1 VRKRSGKK
9 GKIRAIQA
17 GKAKSEET
25 QMSYIQGTARRQETM
40 FPAVI
45 DDYLEANNPV
55 RAIGA
60 FLDYL
65 NFQLLGFERAQP
77 ARTGRPGYDP
87 RVMLGIYLWG
97 HLNNI
102 RSTRRLERE
111 CQRNLELIW
120 LTGHL
125 VPDFKTIANFR
136 KDNGEALQKVM
147 VQFGVWCD
155 GEELFGKELVA
166 IDGSKFK
173 AVNSMDRNFTQPKL
187 KKVMEKCQGKVE
199 QYLLELAEMDQQEE
213 AEAEYQLTVEE
224 LQKKIEGL
232 KEHVQK
238 YEELQ
243 KELDKSGDTQI
254 SLTDPESRLMRGG
267 KGTDVSYNLQTS
279 VDDKHKLI
287 VTTVVTNA
295 CADQGQLTEIA
306 KKTKALLGIGETETL
321 EVVADG
327 GYFDGPSLQACEEA
341 KIVTYVP
348 VDLPEKKGIFQTNEF
363 AYEEAQDRYRCP
375 AGEYLTFLRE
385 FSRKRQPKQRYREYG
400 TPACGNC
407 ALRAQCTK
415 AKTKGRQIERWVGQ
429 PVFERQR
436 QRNLLRRKMQRLRS
450 LLIEHVFGTIK
461 RGMGFTYFLTKG
473 KEKVATE
480 ASLMG
485 LSYNFKRV
493 IGILG
498 VERMMSSFARAA
510 QG

>member
-1 VRKRSGKK
+1 
-9 GKIRAIQA
+9 
-17 GKAKSEET
+17 
-25 QMSYIQGTARRQETM
+25 MSYIQGTARHQETM

-55 RAIGA
+55 RAIAA
-60 FLDYL
+60 FLAYL
-65 NFQLLGFERAQP
+65 NFKLLGFERAQP

-102 RSTRRLERE
+102 RSSRRLERE
-111 CQRNLELIW
+111 CKRNLELIW
-120 LTGHL
+120 LTGDL
-125 VPDFKTIANFR
+125 KPDFKTIANFR
-136 KDNGEALQKVM
+136 KDNGEALQQVM

-173 AVNSMDRNFTQPKL
+173 AVNSMDRNFTKPRL
-187 KKVMEKCQGKVE
+187 EKVIEKYTVKVQ
-199 QYLLELAEMDQQEE
+199 QYLLELAEMDQQEG
-213 AEAEYQLTVEE
+213 AEAEQQLTVEE

-232 KEHVQK
+232 QQHVQK
-238 YEELQ
+238 FEELQ
-243 KELDKSGDTQI
+243 KELDKSGDNQI

-287 VTTVVTNA
+287 VAIEVTNA

-306 KKTKALLGIGETETL
+306 KKTKTALGIGETEAL
-321 EVVADG
+321 DVVADG

-348 VDLPEKKGIFQTNEF
+348 VDLGDKKGIFPTSEF
-363 AYEEAQDRYRCP
+363 IYDETQDRYRCP
-375 AGEYLTFLRE
+375 AGEHLTFV
-385 FSRKRQPKQRYREYG
+385 REYQRKARRKG
-400 TPACGNC
+400 QWFKLYATPACSHC
-407 ALRAQCTK
+407 PLREQCTK
-415 AKTKGRQIERWVGQ
+415 AKKKGREIERWRDF
-429 PVFERQR
+429 PVFDRQR
-436 QRNLLRRKMQRLRS
+436 ERNLLRKEMQRLRS
-450 LLIEHVFGTIK
+450 SLIEHVFGTIK

-498 VERMMSSFARAA
+498 VERMMSSFAKAA
-510 QG
+510 